1 MAGSGSGNGGMTA
14 SAGNSGGGGQSAS
27 GGTVGSAGQSSAG
40 TGGSNS
46 GGSNSGGS
54 NSGGSNSGGSNS
66 GGSNSGGS
74 NSGGSNS
81 GGSNSGGSNSAGGK
95 AGAAGSSNGGG
106 GAGGSSNPGVTW
118 TNVYVTW
125 YGFDDNSCDVETT
138 HTCDN
143 IAYPKSDGYPTK
155 HNGATEGK
163 GTYDDPVT
171 FAASDA
177 GDGESFGGVTIA
189 PGTIIYYAKVRK
201 YFIMEDSCFECHTEW
216 DAKKALHV
224 DLWMGPSVPP
234 PGQTM
239 FGAQLINCE
248 DDHTSGQA
256 YHGVDTII
264 VNPPADLPVDQTTLF
279 NGTQCTMK
287 TY

>member
-1 MAGSGSGNGGMTA
+1 M
-14 SAGNSGGGGQSAS
+14 
-27 GGTVGSAGQSSAG
+27 
-40 TGGSNS
+40 
-46 GGSNSGGS
+46 
-54 NSGGSNSGGSNS
+54 
-66 GGSNSGGS
+66 
-74 NSGGSNS
+74 
-81 GGSNSGGSNSAGGK
+81 
-95 AGAAGSSNGGG
+95 
-106 GAGGSSNPGVTW
+106 TW

-239 FGAQLINCE
+239 FGAPLINCE

-264 VNPPADLPVDQTTLF
+264 VNPPSDLPVDQTMLF
-279 NGTQCTMK
+279 DGTQCTMK